1 MKDGWIKLYRK
12 SVDSQVFRNERLWK
26 LWCLCLL
33 KANHKPEYVPI
44 DGIVEPIRVEPGQF
58 ITGRYELHADYH
70 QRRRGYKKRSP
81 SPFTVW
87 RWLLSLRD
95 MQNLSIKSFNKYSI
109 ISISNWK
116 LYQENE
122 QQMSNRRATDEHK
135 QERIRNNNML
145 NQWFE
150 RFWSEYPRKVGK
162 KKAREKF
169 LRLSLD
175 ELKFKKM
182 IEALRTQKE
191 SFQWKRDGG
200 QYIPHPATWIHG

>member
-1 MKDGWIKLYRK
+1 M
-12 SVDSQVFRNERLWK
+12 
-26 LWCLCLL
+26 
-33 KANHKPEYVPI
+33 EYVPI
-44 DGIVEPIRVEPGQF
+44 DGIVEPVKVEPGQF
-58 ITGRYELHADYH
+58 ITGRFELHADYH

-81 SPFTVW
+81 SPVTVW

-95 MQNLSIKSFNKYSI
+95 MQNLNIKSYSKYSI

-116 LYQENE
+116 SYQEND
-122 QQMSNRRATDEHK
+122 QQMINRRSTGDHK
-135 QERIRNNNML
+135 QEGIRSKDML

-175 ELKFKKM
+175 EEKFERIMKTL
-182 IEALRTQKE
+182 EVQKGNP
-191 SFQWKRDGG
+191 QWKKDDG
-200 QYIPHPATWIHG
+200 QYIPHAVTWLHGERWEDETDPTGSDAVMKDYLGQPLE